1 MKNNLLSEKLVYT
14 GDTRTPTHLHLVR
27 YTPDE
32 VHEYTADSLPPIEPQ
47 FSEKGMIWLQVHGL
61 KETETVRQVCDRFG
75 LTRASSPAHT
85 ISCSALK
92 SLTLSVRRPN
102 VHLRFATAVIR
113 KFYGRCSP
121 MMRSKCSSPTI
132 LRAPST

>member
-61 KETETVRQVCDRFG
+61 KETETVRQVCNRFG
-75 LTRASSPAHT
+75 VDFL
-85 ISCSALK
+85 
-92 SLTLSVRRPN
+92 V
-102 VHLRFATAVIR
+102 
-113 KFYGRCSP
+113 
-121 MMRSKCSSPTI
+121 M
-132 LRAPST
+132 

>member
-61 KETETVRQVCDRFG
+61 KETETVRQVCNRFG
-75 LTRASSPAHT
+75 IDFLVMQDILNADHPTKVEEHERYMLVVA
-85 ISCSALK
+85 K
-92 SLTLSVRRPN
+92 
-102 VHLRFATAVIR
+102 FWFIR
-113 KFYGRCSP
+113 HFE
-121 MMRSKCSSPTI
+121 
-132 LRAPST
+132 

>member
-47 FSEKGMIWLQVHGL
+47 FSEKG
-61 KETETVRQVCDRFG
+61 
-75 LTRASSPAHT
+75 
-85 ISCSALK
+85 
-92 SLTLSVRRPN
+92 
-102 VHLRFATAVIR
+102 
-113 KFYGRCSP
+113 
-121 MMRSKCSSPTI
+121 
-132 LRAPST
+132 

>member
-75 LTRASSPAHT
+75 RNQET
-85 ISCSALK
+85 
-92 SLTLSVRRPN
+92 
-102 VHLRFATAVIR
+102 
-113 KFYGRCSP
+113 
-121 MMRSKCSSPTI
+121 
-132 LRAPST
+132 

>member
-47 FSEKGMIWLQVHGL
+47 FSEKGRNSFAAGRRCRSAWC
-61 KETETVRQVCDRFG
+61 KAPT
-75 LTRASSPAHT
+75 
-85 ISCSALK
+85 SC
-92 SLTLSVRRPN
+92 
-102 VHLRFATAVIR
+102 
-113 KFYGRCSP
+113 
-121 MMRSKCSSPTI
+121 
-132 LRAPST
+132 